1 MQRLLELIGA
11 ISSPHLDTSTVRLSA
26 PSPSGFK
33 ANTIV
38 TIQGKLISGVYLRRL
53 FRYNRFDLEGIRKR
67 VIAWD
72 NHTTTKSLLNEINKT
87 PLVTYSIEKNGQL
100 NYRHGYLQ
108 EQDIVNET
116 FSVNP
121 GQTLELKITANPSS
135 YFFKGALSVQVVRA

>member
-11 ISSPHLDTSTVRLSA
+11 ISSPHLDTATVRLSA

-116 FSVNP
+116 FSINP
-121 GQTLELKITANPSS
+121 GQTLELKITADPSS

>member
-1 MQRLLELIGA
+1 MDRLLELIGA
-11 ISSPHLDTSTVRLSA
+11 ISTPYLDTKTVRLSA

-38 TIQGKLISGVYLRRL
+38 TIQGKLTSGTYLRRL

-67 VIAWD
+67 VVVWSNQTD
-72 NHTTTKSLLNEINKT
+72 TLGLLAEINKT

-100 NYRHGYLQ
+100 NYRHGYLL

-135 YFFKGALSVQVVRA
+135 YLFKGSLSVQVVRA

>member
-53 FRYNRFDLEGIRKR
+53 FRCNRFDLEGIRKR

-100 NYRHGYLQ
+100 NYRHGYLL

>member
-72 NHTTTKSLLNEINKT
+72 NHTNTKSLLAEINKT
-87 PLVTYSIEKNGQL
+87 PLVTYSIEKDGQL
-100 NYRHGYLQ
+100 NYRHGYLL

>member
-11 ISSPHLDTSTVRLSA
+11 ISSPHLDTATVRLSA

-100 NYRHGYLQ
+100 NYRHGYLL

>member
-53 FRYNRFDLEGIRKR
+53 FRYNRFDLEGFRKR

-116 FSVNP
+116 FSINP
-121 GQTLELKITANPSS
+121 GQTLELKITADPSS
-135 YFFKGALSVQVVRA
+135 YFFKGSLSVQVVRA

>member
-38 TIQGKLISGVYLRRL
+38 TIQGKLFSGVYLRRL
-53 FRYNRFDLEGIRKR
+53 FRYNRFDLEAIRKR

-72 NHTTTKSLLNEINKT
+72 NHTNTKSLLAEINKT
-87 PLVTYSIEKNGQL
+87 PLVTCSIEKDGQL
-100 NYRHGYLQ
+100 NYRHGYLL